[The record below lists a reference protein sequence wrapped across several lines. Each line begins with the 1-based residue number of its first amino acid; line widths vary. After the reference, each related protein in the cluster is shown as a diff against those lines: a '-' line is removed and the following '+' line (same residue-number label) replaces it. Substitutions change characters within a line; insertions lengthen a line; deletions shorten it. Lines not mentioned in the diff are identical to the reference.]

1 MIEVTR
7 KVARTLLP
15 GRLYSA
21 LYNQFKDNPVV
32 DSLRGE
38 TSLIESQLSTLRG
51 SAWNGYKDPIST
63 RNKSERVVEIPWA
76 LSRYRSERRVLD
88 IGTSYALHIWV
99 RHLIGLGIPE
109 LYTIDMAP
117 RSVPGLT
124 ITKGDVRSMPFDDS
138 FFDLVFCI
146 STIEHIG
153 EDNTVYG
160 VSVRDQGVGGDV
172 EALREICRVLRP
184 RGRVIV
190 TVPFGRP
197 QQLGWQRQYDMAM
210 WQDLVDRGGLET
222 EELNVFALSREGWM
236 PCRLD
241 CKLPSRG
248 YAEDGAPSA
257 TAVLCSVLRRSANSG
272 DLGDDF

>member
-1 MIEVTR
+1 MRCTMIEVTR

-15 GRLYSA
+15 GQLYSA
-21 LYNQFKDNPVV
+21 LYNLLKDNPVV
-32 DSLRGE
+32 CSLRGE
-38 TSLIESQLSTLRG
+38 TSLIESQLSTLKG
-51 SAWNGYKDPIST
+51 SAWDGYRDPIST

-76 LSRYRSERRVLD
+76 LSRYRGERRVLD
-88 IGTSYALHIWV
+88 IGTSFALHQWV

-109 LYTIDMAP
+109 LYAIDIMP

-124 ITKGDVRSMPFDDS
+124 ITNGDVRSMLFDDS
-138 FFDLVFCI
+138 FFDLIFCI

-153 EDNTVYG
+153 EDNTAYS
-160 VSVRDQGVGGDV
+160 VSVRDRGVGGDV
-172 EALREICRVLRP
+172 EALREIRRVLRP
-184 RGRVIV
+184 EGRVIV

-222 EELNVFALSREGWM
+222 EELNVFALSREGWT

-241 CKLPSRG
+241 RELPSCEYG
-248 YAEDGAPSA
+248 EGGAPSA
-257 TAVLCSVLRRSANSG
+257 TAVLCSVLYRSAN
-272 DLGDDF
+272 